1 MSSFQNV
8 LSPSD
13 LEYINNL
20 PEVLSAKNKLS
31 TSNKVYFS
39 LSLNDTIRST
49 ILERL
54 GLDLSNVESI
64 PMRWIKG
71 DTAPHVDRGASQFE
85 KTYLLY
91 VNEGAG
97 EFILD
102 SVSYPIIQNT
112 AFVFDEGLSHETL
125 HTGTEPRL
133 LIGPMNELA
142 QPVGVATIY
151 YYLSEADILNNVT
164 AYASYQYNVSSS
176 YNITTENGI
185 SRWLVS
191 SLNGGSLPI
200 ETTPGDYNVVYTTG
214 RSLIMQNY
222 SIYFYPAPSPAPVLC
237 FKEDS
242 KILCL
247 KDDKEVEVK
256 IQDLRPATLV
266 KTVNNGYMKV
276 TVVSKSILNNPAGSE
291 RVKDKLYKCSKE
303 KYPEL
308 SEDLYI
314 TGCHS
319 ILVNTLSLEQQEKIK
334 ATFGRLYITSN
345 KYRLMAMIDE
355 RAEPCI
361 EPGEVA
367 IYHFA
372 LDNDEIC
379 YNYGVYANGLLVESC
394 NTKDIMSRK
403 DVILL

>member
-1 MSSFQNV
+1 MVDGLWLRFYESKSLADAHSYNTEINASFAYYPYYGQPPSIFTIPTGLAYSKWAVSSI
-8 LSPSD
+8 SD
-13 LEYINNL
+13 SVIGIDPAATYSRGD
-20 PEVLSAKNKLS
+20 V
-31 TSNKVYFS
+31 
-39 LSLNDTIRST
+39 LSLNLDNGST
-49 ILERL
+49 YAE
-54 GLDLSNVESI
+54 
-64 PMRWIKG
+64 
-71 DTAPHVDRGASQFE
+71 
-85 KTYLLY
+85 
-91 VNEGAG
+91 
-97 EFILD
+97 
-102 SVSYPIIQNT
+102 
-112 AFVFDEGLSHETL
+112 VF
-125 HTGTEPRL
+125 
-133 LIGPMNELA
+133 
-142 QPVGVATIY
+142 
-151 YYLSEADILNNVT
+151 
-164 AYASYQYNVSSS
+164 
-176 YNITTENGI
+176 
-185 SRWLVS
+185 
-191 SLNGGSLPI
+191 
-200 ETTPGDYNVVYTTG
+200 
-214 RSLIMQNY
+214 
-222 SIYFYPAPSPAPVLC
+222 FYPAPPPSRAFC
-237 FKEDS
+237 FKEDT

-319 ILVNTLSLEQQEKIK
+319 ILVNTVSLEQQEKIK

-355 RAEPCI
+355 RAEPCV
-361 EPGEVA
+361 EPGKVA

-372 LDNDEIC
+372 LDNDELC

-403 DVILL
+403 DMVLLE